1 MGILG
6 IKNRTE
12 NWKTAKTF
20 APFFNKPDLRLKL
33 VERLGEPEG
42 TDPDEVKLELFWKG
56 MRDYIHGAEPKP
68 TEATLAKM
76 YKRMFSDLRL
86 HIGGFHADDGVE
98 FDPLK
103 EWNYSP
109 PHPEEAQALYKNLR
123 NTEIDIVLES
133 KGRIYVGEAKDE
145 SGFGANGSL
154 VLVHQLVRQYVMAKI
169 LVDLLRTK
177 HEVVPFIVRNNPK
190 DEQKEPAQVQFMLE
204 QKWLQPENILTWK
217 YVIDLAA
224 GHGVTMA

>member
-20 APFFNKPDLRLKL
+20 APFFNNPDLRLKL

-42 TDPDEVKLELFWKG
+42 ANPGDVKLELFWKG

-68 TEATLAKM
+68 AEATLAEM

-86 HIGGFHADDGVE
+86 QIGGFHSDDGVE
-98 FDPLK
+98 FDLLK

-169 LVDLLRTK
+169 LVDLLGTK

-190 DEQKEPAQVQFMLE
+190 DEQKEPAQIQFMLW
-204 QKWLQPENILTWK
+204 KGWLIEKNILIWK
-217 YVIDLAA
+217 DVSDLAA
-224 GHGVTMA
+224 RHRQS